1 MPAVSSRGDIPAGFW
16 QTPPILNSYDNNPSI
31 LSPPPP
37 PPSTLGKLYNWHP
50 SFLLLRELRARGKLK
65 DALPHTQNTLASMI
79 STTTSSPAHSLEK
92 NQNQPASP
100 YRAYSKWIQSS
111 FLIPHLTKLKLK
123 QASGYCQWCSEAG
136 PAPAASEPN
145 PDHLL
150 YSVHEI
156 SLAHSGDHLFPCCL
170 WLTWLQRPSWELS
183 SHDRDCM
190 AHSIYYL
197 Q

>member
-79 STTTSSPAHSLEK
+79 STTTNSPAHSLEK

-111 FLIPHLTKLKLK
+111 FLIPHLTKLKTGKWLLSMMLWGR
-123 QASGYCQWCSEAG
+123 ASTCSQWAKSRPPTLFCTRDFTGTQRWPPVPMLSVAHVATEA
-136 PAPAASEPN
+136 
-145 PDHLL
+145 
-150 YSVHEI
+150 
-156 SLAHSGDHLFPCCL
+156 
-170 WLTWLQRPSWELS
+170 EL
-183 SHDRDCM
+183 R
-190 AHSIYYL
+190 AE
-197 Q
+197 